1 MTWLLVP
8 WVVIWLLVL
17 VSWVLVSNFGFGL
30 DLETRSLSPW
40 SLSLVLTHLFLVID
54 PLLWIDI
61 GCNQW
66 FLALPSTLVLSLL
79 LCFNSFFSG
88 LLILILSIF
97 VLDYSYLKWILLLHS
112 SFLQWL
118 FILVSISLCSFF
130 ILCIHSWFF
139 SSPMDSSFFAYSVD
153 SAFLHISIYSFFI
166 PSVDSFLMSL
176 YSFIIY
182 FAINQVLGSVL
193 NLGLFASDYY
203 YSSSF
208 FITSTKLLLS
218 SFKAVYNLHNF
229 IRPFI
234 LYPVSLYVPL
244 YPTKYNHLL

>member
-1 MTWLLVP
+1 MKLCRLYTDFELYNVTEEQI
-8 WVVIWLLVL
+8 VVIDGNIW
-17 VSWVLVSNFGFGL
+17 
-30 DLETRSLSPW
+30 
-40 SLSLVLTHLFLVID
+40 
-54 PLLWIDI
+54 
-61 GCNQW
+61 CNQW
-66 FLALPSTLVLSLL
+66 FLALLSTLVLSL
-79 LCFNSFFSG
+79 
-88 LLILILSIF
+88 
-97 VLDYSYLKWILLLHS
+97 
-112 SFLQWL
+112 LQWL